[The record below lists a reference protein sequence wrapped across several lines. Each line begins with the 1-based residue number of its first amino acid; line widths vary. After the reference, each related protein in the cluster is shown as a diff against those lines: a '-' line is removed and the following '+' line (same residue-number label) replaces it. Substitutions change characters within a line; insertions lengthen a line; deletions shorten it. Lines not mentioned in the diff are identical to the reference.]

1 MKIDAIRPRS
11 YFLDYVKVNWKMP
24 LNDMSQYDKNLI
36 HFAYKCLIPIVNK
49 LIDTEEFR
57 CVDFLQYD
65 NLKKQDIL
73 YMQRRKD
80 IQIEWSGKFFVQKI
94 SKKIENDTYEW
105 YDSFMKIDEVIRSH
119 YYRIL
124 RQETGKEQI
133 SNKRYELLCTVSR
146 VDIARN
152 HLGDLTHAIP
162 IANKNIKE
170 ISYYE
175 ANERKGKSYITGLAI
190 GKRNAENGIYFRA
203 YDKRYDLDGIESS
216 LQRFKTIYYVRKE
229 WELKRKS
236 LRRFLITHPR
246 DFFLL
251 VTEGLR
257 RGIKSISP
265 SRKLTELIFRI
276 RKNSDCI
283 LLNDNMLYRS
293 IHDDLTRKHI
303 NPLDGYTIP
312 ENTFNS
318 MIKRDYSLFMNRLDP
333 KKIKRKYWNPMSRLN
348 GIIEKKG
355 MYLDAEEIL
364 TLMTKL
370 FGHLDIKELKNDDE
384 YQNKIKDVMKFIGT
398 DKRIKT
404 ALKEIEAKK
413 KEVFK
418 YTQSLVKQ
426 YKKNKAARI

>member
-1 MKIDAIRPRS
+1 MKINAIRPRS

-24 LNDMSQYDKNLI
+24 LNNMSSYDRNLM
-36 HFAYKCLIPIVNK
+36 HYCYKKLIPVVNH
-49 LIDTEEFR
+49 LINTEEFR
-57 CVDFLQYD
+57 TVNFLQYD
-65 NLKKQDIL
+65 NDKKQDIL
-73 YMQRRKD
+73 YNQRRKD
-80 IQIEWSGKFFVQKI
+80 LQIEWSGKFFVQRNT
-94 SKKIENDTYEW
+94 KKIENDCYEW
-105 YDSFMKIDEVIRSH
+105 YDSFLKMDEFIQRH
-119 YYRIL
+119 YYEL
-124 RQETGKEQI
+124 LLKETGKEQI
-133 SNKRYELLCTVSR
+133 ANKRYNLLVTLSR

-162 IANKNIKE
+162 VANKNIKE

-190 GKRNAENGIYFRA
+190 GKRTAENGIYFRA

-229 WELKRKS
+229 WELKRKA
-236 LRRFLITHPR
+236 LRNFLVTHPK
-246 DFFLL
+246 DFFVL
-251 VTEGLR
+251 VTEGIR
-257 RGIKSISP
+257 RGIKSMSP
-265 SRKLTELIFRI
+265 SRKLTELIYRI

-283 LLNDNMLYRS
+283 LINDNMLYRS

-303 NPLDGYTIP
+303 NPLDGYTMP
-312 ENTFNS
+312 ESTFNS
-318 MIKRDYSLFMNRLDP
+318 MIKRDYSLFMNKPDP

-370 FGHLDIKELKNDDE
+370 FGHLNIKELKNDDE
-384 YQNKIKDVMKFIGT
+384 YQNKIKDVMQFIGT
-398 DKRIKT
+398 DKRIRT

-418 YTQSLVKQ
+418 YTQTLVKQ
-426 YKKNKAARI
+426 HKKNKAAQI